1 MKGETILSKRSRILY
16 IDKDIL
22 YAQIENYLALSRD
35 LGETWEPLAVEL
47 APGIKSY
54 SRLHNRLM
62 RRSLHCAE
70 ILDDGSMALTGKG
83 AIYKLD
89 KDRRSLR
96 KTFSII
102 RGSRPLNL
110 SRNQDGVLY
119 WGEYF
124 RNPQRQKVNIYGSF
138 DRAQSWSVVYT
149 FKAKQIRH
157 IHGVFCDP
165 YDNKIWV
172 TTGDEDNESAIWRA
186 DHQFR
191 NIEKIAEDSQQARAL
206 QLIFTEKYVYFG
218 TDTPFEENHIFRISK
233 NTGKKEEL
241 CSVDS
246 SVYWGCKA
254 GGWIFF
260 STAVEPST
268 VNTCGEAAIWGSQDG
283 LNWQCIAKFKKDFWP
298 MKYFQVGQILFPQGE
313 NTTGYL
319 FYTPFATEGDQ
330 TLQRLNVA
338 DLI

>member
-89 KDRRSLR
+89 KDRKALQN
-96 KTFSII
+96 TFSIM

-110 SRNQDGVLY
+110 SQNQSGALY

-124 RNPQRQKVNIYGSF
+124 RNPERQEVNIYGSF
-138 DRAQSWSVVYT
+138 DRAQSWSVVYA
-149 FKAKQIRH
+149 FGPKQIRH

-165 YDNKIWV
+165 YDDKIWI
-172 TTGDEDNESAIWRA
+172 TTGDEDNESAIWRT
-186 DHQFR
+186 DYQFR
-191 NIEKIAEDSQQARAL
+191 DMEKITGGNQQARAL
-206 QLIFTEKYVYFG
+206 QLAFDQDYVYFG
-218 TDTPFEENHIFRISK
+218 TDTPFETNHIFRINR
-233 NTGKKEEL
+233 NTAKIEKII
-241 CSVDS
+241 SVDTS
-246 SVYWGCKA
+246 IYWWCRVGK
-254 GGWIFF
+254 WLFF
-260 STAVEPST
+260 STAVESSR
-268 VNTCGEAAIWGSQDG
+268 VNRARYVSVWGSPDGQDWG
-283 LNWQCIAKFKKDFWP
+283 CVLKFKKDCWQ
-298 MKYFQVGQILFPQGE
+298 MKYFQTGQVLFPQGE
-313 NTTGYL
+313 NLTGHI
-319 FYTPFATEGDQ
+319 FYTPLAVEGDQ
-330 TLQRLNVA
+330 SLQRLKID
-338 DLI
+338 DLG